1 MNKYMKKKI
10 IVSAPMDFVKIE
22 STIPDNYELIF
33 NTIENISAI
42 NKIEDKDMVAAWIVS
57 PCPKYQVS
65 AEVLDNFKNIKCVVT
80 PSTGVDHINVL
91 DIESQGI
98 KVLSLRHS
106 PKYFSISA
114 SSEYTFSLMLSLLRN
129 IPKAVSYPINGKWR
143 ESEKD
148 LRAKEVMGLKIG
160 IIGFGRIGQNVGRYS
175 TAMGAI
181 VKYYDPYVTHED
193 YERVGELK
201 DLFTN
206 SDMIL
211 VCPVLTTETKNLIN
225 KDILKY
231 SKNDQLIVNTS
242 RGEVVNE
249 NDIVSAVNSG
259 IIYGYACDVL
269 CGEISGEW
277 TKSPILELV
286 RSGKNVLV
294 SPHIAGLTY
303 DSESKAQNI
312 SINLAVENS
321 I

>member
-1 MNKYMKKKI
+1 MKKKI
-10 IVSAPMDFVKIE
+10 IVSAPMEFVKLK
-22 STIPDNYELIF
+22 SNIPDDYELVF
-33 NTIENISAI
+33 NTIENISV
-42 NKIEDKDMVAAWIVS
+42 IEEIENKDMVVAWIVS

-65 AEVLDNFKNIKCVVT
+65 AELLDNFKNIKCVVT

-91 DIESQGI
+91 DIESRGI

-106 PKYFSISA
+106 SKYFSISA
-114 SSEYTFSLMLSLLRN
+114 SSEYTFSLMLALLRN

-181 VKYYDPYVTHED
+181 VQYYDPYVAHED
-193 YERVGELK
+193 FERVDDLK
-201 DLFTN
+201 DLFVS

-211 VCPVLTTETKNLIN
+211 VCPVLTDETKNLIN
-225 KDILKY
+225 KDILKH
-231 SKNDQLIVNTS
+231 SKKDQLIVNTS

-249 NDIVSAVNSG
+249 NDIVLAINNG
-259 IIYGYACDVL
+259 MIYGYACDVL

-277 TKSPILELV
+277 IKSPILELAS
-286 RSGKNVLV
+286 SGKNVLV

-312 SINLAVENS
+312 AINLAVENS

>member
-1 MNKYMKKKI
+1 MKKKI
-10 IVSAPMDFVKIE
+10 IVSAPMEFVKLK
-22 STIPDNYELIF
+22 SNIPDDYELVF
-33 NTIENISAI
+33 NTIENISV
-42 NKIEDKDMVAAWIVS
+42 IEEIENKDMVVAWIVS
-57 PCPKYQVS
+57 PCPKYHVS
-65 AEVLDNFKNIKCVVT
+65 AELLDNFKNIKCVVT

-91 DIESQGI
+91 DIESRGI

-106 PKYFSISA
+106 SKYFSISA
-114 SSEYTFSLMLSLLRN
+114 SSEYTFSLMLALLRN

-181 VKYYDPYVTHED
+181 VQYYDPYVAHED
-193 YERVGELK
+193 FERVDDLK
-201 DLFTN
+201 DLFVS

-211 VCPVLTTETKNLIN
+211 VCPVLTDETKNLIN
-225 KDILKY
+225 KDILKH
-231 SKNDQLIVNTS
+231 SKKDQLIVNTS

-249 NDIVSAVNSG
+249 NDIVLAINNG
-259 IIYGYACDVL
+259 MIYGYACDVL

-277 TKSPILELV
+277 IKSPILELAS
-286 RSGKNVLV
+286 SGKNVLV

-312 SINLAVENS
+312 AINLAVENS